1 MELVLYNLLSS
12 VKTYYVNKRKQ
23 TSNEWDTS
31 SVDSSF
37 REPLAGVKRQMPTYD
52 ITHEPPAETVVSGD
66 VLSTLSE
73 KLLIDSTKRPD
84 VLRRQTEWYHG

>member
-1 MELVLYNLLSS
+1 MQLILCNCLSG